1 MAKIKEE
8 IASTLLGSAW
18 SSCFLIFHQRQQ
30 QLVQRHR
37 DVPSQVW
44 T

>member
-8 IASTLLGSAW
+8 IALTLLGSAW
-18 SSCFLIFHQRQQ
+18 SSCFLIFHQ

>member
-18 SSCFLIFHQRQQ
+18 SSCFLIFHQQQ

>member
-18 SSCFLIFHQRQQ
+18 SSCFLIFH
-30 QLVQRHR
+30 LVQRHR